1 MDRPAFGSKPDPA
14 SPLAPA
20 PPEGCVRLRILA
32 TSDIHMHLL
41 PWDYYIDRPSRLRGL
56 SLLAGL
62 IAQARAEVEHSL
74 LVDNGDFLQGSPIG
88 DLIAE
93 TAAMRKAEVHPMIAA
108 MNHLGYVAACLGNHE
123 FSHGLE
129 FLQGALA
136 GARFAPL
143 SANILTARGPSP
155 AEDLTLCQPS
165 LMVERMIAIPGQAA
179 RPLRIGLVGLTPPQV
194 VNWENHVL
202 KGRLSVR
209 GMHDAA
215 AHHLAELRAKGAD
228 LVVAL
233 AHSGLGDETTPRDHE
248 NSVIRLAKELEFD
261 ALVAGH
267 IHTTFLGPDF
277 APTPHLDPARGMV
290 FGKPVVMPGFNGSHL
305 GLIDLDLRPGATGGW
320 TVVGRQ
326 AMLRAV
332 YRRSPGGRVRAT
344 VKQDET
350 IRQIALPAHASTRR
364 WARRRIGH
372 IDAPLHSYFALARPS
387 AAVTL
392 VAQAQAEHL
401 RRALRG
407 TDWGGLPVLS
417 AAAPF
422 RSGGRSGPGNYTFVP
437 SGPISLRNIADLYSF
452 PNTPVGFLLTGAEV
466 VEWLERAAAQF
477 CTITPGARDAELINA
492 AMPGFDFD
500 MIHGLTY
507 RFDLSGPARYDVT
520 GRLTDPAAHRLRE
533 VRHAGAPIDPAAR
546 FVLASNSYRLGGG
559 GGYPG
564 ARDSRAILRGGEAIR
579 SILASHIAAV
589 GRLAPEGAGEPPW
602 GFVPMP
608 GTSVTFLSAA
618 EAEAHIAPQDQGRL
632 KPLDLTEAGFRRF
645 RLDLG

>member
-1 MDRPAFGSKPDPA
+1 MDRTAFGRKPDPA
-14 SPLAPA
+14 TSLAPA
-20 PPEGCVRLRILA
+20 PPKGCVRLRVLA

-41 PWDYYIDRPSRLRGL
+41 PWDYYIDRPSHQRGL

-62 IAQARAEVEHSL
+62 IAQAQAEVEHSL

-93 TAAMRKAEVHPMIAA
+93 TAAMRKDEVHPMIAA
-108 MNHLGYVAACLGNHE
+108 MNHLGYAAACLGNHE

-143 SANILTARGPSP
+143 SANILTERGPVP
-155 AEDLTLCQPS
+155 AEDRTLCQPS
-165 LMVERMIAIPGQAA
+165 LLVERMIALPGQAA

-202 KGRLSVR
+202 NGRLSVR
-209 GMHDAA
+209 SMHDAA
-215 AHHLAELRAKGAD
+215 AHHLAELRARGAD

-248 NSVIRLAKELEFD
+248 NSVIRLAKDLEFD
-261 ALVAGH
+261 AFVAGH
-267 IHTTFLGPDF
+267 IHTTFPGPDF
-277 APTPHLDPARGMV
+277 APAPHLDPDRGMV

-305 GLIDLDLRPGATGGW
+305 GVIDLDLRPGATGGW
-320 TVVGRQ
+320 TVEGRH
-326 AMLRAV
+326 ATLRAV
-332 YRRSPGGRVRAT
+332 YRRGPAGRIRAA

-350 IRQIALPAHASTRR
+350 IRQIALPAHVSTRR
-364 WARRRIGH
+364 WARRRIGD
-372 IDAPLHSYFALARPS
+372 IGVPLHSYFALARPS
-387 AAVTL
+387 AAVSL
-392 VAQAQAEHL
+392 VARAQAEHL

-407 TDWGGLPVLS
+407 TPWDGLPVLS

-437 SGPISLRNIADLYSF
+437 SGAISLRNIADLYSF

-466 VEWLERAAAQF
+466 IEWLERAAAQF
-477 CTITPGARDAELINA
+477 CTVTPGARDAELINA

-500 MIHGLTY
+500 MIHGLSY

-520 GRLTDPAAHRLRE
+520 GRLIDPAARRLRE

-564 ARDSRAILRGGEAIR
+564 AQNGRAILRGGESIR
-579 SILASHIAAV
+579 SILASYVASM
-589 GRLAPEGAGEPPW
+589 GRLEPEDPDEPAW
-602 GFVPMP
+602 GFVAMP

-618 EAEAHIAPQDQGRL
+618 AAEAHIAPQDQGRL
-632 KPLDLTEAGFRRF
+632 SPLHLTEGGFRRF
-645 RLDLG
+645 RLELG